1 MPNNIANPLKTNRN
15 VPTFLGLFG
24 LMLSLNSCAIGFNIS
39 NEAITSTITHEFT
52 IQQEAPKLEQIDH
65 ATPGASHGDEVFF
78 TASIKD
84 HKGNDGVLHGTL
96 KTISANHHLDENL
109 VELKS
114 GQLIFSFD
122 NYQLIVMGR
131 TDYEL
136 SAPEMNVDKEQV
148 RAVVGGT
155 GKMIGARG
163 QVVTTKNQ
171 DGTYTHHFEVL

>member
-1 MPNNIANPLKTNRN
+1 MRIYISNTLETSRNIFIH
-15 VPTFLGLFG
+15 VMLFG
-24 LMLSLNSCAIGFNIS
+24 LMLLLNSCAIGFNIS

-52 IQQEAPKLEQIDH
+52 IHQDAPKLEQIDH
-65 ATPGASHGDEVFF
+65 ANPGASHGDEVFF

-84 HKGNDGVLHGTL
+84 HKGNEGLLHGTL
-96 KTISANHHLDENL
+96 KTLSANHPADENF
-109 VELKS
+109 VELRS
-114 GQLIFSFD
+114 GQLIFSFN

-136 SAPEMNVDKEQV
+136 NTTEMNVDNQQV

-163 QVVTTKNQ
+163 QVVTTKNN

>member
-1 MPNNIANPLKTNRN
+1 MLIYKSSSRKIIKSIPIN
-15 VPTFLGLFG
+15 VVLFG

-39 NEAITSTITHEFT
+39 NEAITSTITHEF
-52 IQQEAPKLEQIDH
+52 IIHQDAPKLEQIDH
-65 ATPGASHGDEVFF
+65 ANPGASHGDEVFF

-84 HKGNDGVLHGTL
+84 HKGNEGLLHGAL
-96 KTISANHHLDENL
+96 KTLSANHTTDENF

-122 NYQLIVMGR
+122 NYQLMVMGR

-136 SAPEMNVDKEQV
+136 NTPEMNVDNQQV

-163 QVVTTKNQ
+163 QVITTKNP
-171 DGTYTHHFEVL
+171 DGTYTHHFEIL